1 MHIEI
6 TPEPSPDER
15 EALIKGLERLL
26 AHQDGE
32 ELPSMYGSA
41 WREAGLL
48 EAIGEADPPRSPR
61 L

>member
-1 MHIEI
+1 MPIEI

-32 ELPSMYGSA
+32 RFPSMYRSA
-41 WREAGLL
+41 WREAGLM
-48 EAIGEADPPRSPR
+48 EAIGEADPARSLR
-61 L
+61 A